1 MKDVSTRV
9 CEIVAKR
16 VSPHLQHR
24 VTSDVILSD
33 LDLCPIARFFS
44 IPCDVSE
51 EFGCD
56 FTDDEI
62 EKWASVKDIID
73 IVGLYAC
80 IEV

>member
-1 MKDVSTRV
+1 MTDIPTRV
-9 CEIVAKR
+9 IEIVAKR

-24 VTSDVILSD
+24 VTSDAILSD
-33 LDLCPIARFFS
+33 LDLCPIAQFFS

-62 EKWASVKDIID
+62 EKWQSITDILASIRKHGSVP
-73 IVGLYAC
+73 A
-80 IEV
+80 